1 MERAQFCRQS
11 RVLVVAGKG
20 GVGKTTVTAAI
31 ARMAADAGLEV
42 LVVGLDDAGA
52 LPVLFGVDVT
62 FGYDEVLLYAG
73 AAGSVHGRV
82 ITPDDALLEYLMDH
96 GLRRVAKRLVSTGVL
111 DVVST
116 AIPGIREILVL
127 GKVKQLERSGAP
139 DLLLLDAPAT
149 GHAVRFLTSANGLMD
164 AARGGP
170 LRTQAAEVVE
180 MLHDPARLQV
190 LLVTLP
196 EETPVNE
203 LVETAFRLEDEV
215 GVMLGPV
222 VVNACYLP
230 VAGIGPRFVGD
241 PEVLAEVAGEPAML
255 AAEAGALRR
264 AAAFR
269 AGREAVQA
277 EQIGRLDADLPLPRL
292 RLPYLFS
299 DDIGPAQV
307 AALAEA
313 IGVAIDELDEKE
325 LEAALSGVV
334 ASDVAASD
342 VVDPDVIDPTD
353 VVDPTDVSAVDE
365 QTPAGDG
372 NAGGG
377 APAGDG
383 TERDGAPAGD
393 GTERDGAPAGDGT
406 ERDSPAHRL
415 GGAGASREVPDGST
429 HRRRE
434 AGAGGEGK
442 GGHGASGHGGAG
454 AAASAASDAQ
464 GGDEEAAGGV
474 SSDAGEGA
482 GA

>member
-1 MERAQFCRQS
+1 
-11 RVLVVAGKG
+11 
-20 GVGKTTVTAAI
+20 
-31 ARMAADAGLEV
+31 
-42 LVVGLDDAGA
+42 
-52 LPVLFGVDVT
+52 
-62 FGYDEVLLYAG
+62 
-73 AAGSVHGRV
+73 
-82 ITPDDALLEYLMDH
+82 
-96 GLRRVAKRLVSTGVL
+96 VL

-230 VAGIGPRFVGD
+230 VVGIGPRFVGD
-241 PEVLAEVAGEPAML
+241 PDVLAEVAGEPAMTE
-255 AAEAGALRR
+255 ATAGALRR

-269 AGREAVQA
+269 AGRETVQA
-277 EQIGRLDADLPLPRL
+277 EQIDRLDADLPLPRL
-292 RLPYLFS
+292 RLPYIFS

-307 AALAEA
+307 AALAQA

-334 ASDVAASD
+334 ASG
-342 VVDPDVIDPTD
+342 
-353 VVDPTDVSAVDE
+353 VVDPTDVSAADE

-377 APAGDG
+377 APVGDPP
-383 TERDGAPAGD
+383 E
-393 GTERDGAPAGDGT
+393 
-406 ERDSPAHRL
+406 S
-415 GGAGASREVPDGST
+415 GSSSHT
-429 HRRRE
+429 RH
-434 AGAGGEGK
+434 
-442 GGHGASGHGGAG
+442 GAG
-454 AAASAASDAQ
+454 AADEAHDDHEATAKADAPVGDDRATDADSADT
-464 GGDEEAAGGV
+464 
-474 SSDAGEGA
+474 GEGA
-482 GA
+482 GV